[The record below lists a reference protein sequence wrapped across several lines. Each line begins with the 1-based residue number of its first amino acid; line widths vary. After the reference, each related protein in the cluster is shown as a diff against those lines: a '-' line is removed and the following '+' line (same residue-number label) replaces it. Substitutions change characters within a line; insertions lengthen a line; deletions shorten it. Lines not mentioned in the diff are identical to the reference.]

1 MCLIFVIAEFIAGY
15 FANSVAVK
23 ADAAHMLV
31 DLLSFGVG
39 VEYNFSTVNS
49 LKIHETR
56 LIFLFAF
63 LNSSALISE

>member
-1 MCLIFVIAEFIAGY
+1 MCLIFVIGEFIAGY

-39 VEYNFSTVNS
+39 VEFKFSIVDS
-49 LKIHETR
+49 LKVHETR

-63 LNSSALISE
+63 LNRSALISE